1 MHSQYNKFY
10 NYDNYNNYN
19 YDNYNYNYNYS
30 SSLLSQTPSP
40 PISTPTS
47 PNDDFVIKRRNNFE
61 DSLSLNNSSF
71 NFLHQTPKPISQI
84 YSPTNNNSQ
93 PDYFNQSSRL
103 SIKMLLSEP
112 TQDLTCSESNQYN
125 NNIPFERSSSIH
137 EMTRAVPQC
146 VGGTNGDIHAK
157 ISTIST
163 CLINDGTTLTP
174 EKTTMQTTAKSNA
187 SEIEP
192 NFDNKVHIVGPTLCS
207 RVKQYQKIA
216 PNLKI
221 DMESSD
227 DSSSPMKIN
236 YLLNSPINSPINS
249 NFPMNSHTNFSKVQK
264 TSISKIRSYDKP
276 FSERKRKS
284 NSLARVMQDRGL
296 LKSTLNVTSTTFTE
310 TKSVLFPNPPTM
322 EINELKK
329 NIKDL
334 NIETTCLDNANINIK
349 WKGQPLNI
357 SHLTHYPLLHPKEA
371 HVTSILRLTPVQY
384 LTSKYILIS
393 SARRYIK
400 KNLPFRKSD
409 AQKLLRIDVNKASKL
424 WEFFQQIKWI

>member
-1 MHSQYNKFY
+1 MYSQYNQLH
-10 NYDNYNNYN
+10 NYDS
-19 YDNYNYNYNYS
+19 YS
-30 SSLLSQTPSP
+30 SLSQTPSP
-40 PISTPTS
+40 PLSTPTS
-47 PNDDFVIKRRNNFE
+47 PNDDFLTNQKNIFE
-61 DSLSLNNSSF
+61 NSLSLKNPSF
-71 NFLHQTPKPISQI
+71 NFSLPTPQIS
-84 YSPTNNNSQ
+84 SSNNYHNLQ
-93 PDYFNQSSRL
+93 KDYFNSNPRI

-112 TQDLTCSESNQYN
+112 IQDLEQNT
-125 NNIPFERSSSIH
+125 PFERSIH
-137 EMTRAVPQC
+137 ERASTVPHC
-146 VGGTNGDIHAK
+146 VGSTNDDIHAK
-157 ISTIST
+157 IST
-163 CLINDGTTLTP
+163 CFNETTLTP
-174 EKTTMQTTAKSNA
+174 EKITMQTTAKLET
-187 SEIEP
+187 SETEP
-192 NFDNKVHIVGPTLCS
+192 NFDYKIHVVGRNRCS

-221 DMESSD
+221 DMVSN

-236 YLLNSPINSPINS
+236 YLLNSPINSPTFS
-249 NFPMNSHTNFSKVQK
+249 MSSQRFFSKVQK
-264 TSISKIRSYDKP
+264 TSISKTRSFDKP

-296 LKSTLNVTSTTFTE
+296 LKSTLNITSTTFTE

-329 NIKDL
+329 SIEDL
-334 NIETTCLDNANINIK
+334 NIETTILDDVNINIK

-357 SHLTHYPLLHPKEA
+357 THLTHYSLLHPKEA

-393 SARRYIK
+393 SARRYVK

>member
-1 MHSQYNKFY
+1 MYSQYSQYNQFH
-10 NYDNYNNYN
+10 NYDNY
-19 YDNYNYNYNYS
+19 
-30 SSLLSQTPSP
+30 SSLLSQTPTP

-47 PNDDFVIKRRNNFE
+47 PNDDFVIRRRNNFE
-61 DSLSLNNSSF
+61 DSLSLKNSSF
-71 NFLHQTPKPISQI
+71 NFLHQTSPKP
-84 YSPTNNNSQ
+84 YSPINNNSNFNRNF
-93 PDYFNQSSRL
+93 DHNSKTDHFNQSSRL

-112 TQDLTCSESNQYN
+112 TQDLSYSERNL
-125 NNIPFERSSSIH
+125 PLERSSSIH
-137 EMTRAVPQC
+137 EINGAVPHC
-146 VGGTNGDIHAK
+146 MGSTNGDIHAK
-157 ISTIST
+157 IFST
-163 CLINDGTTLTP
+163 CCNETTLTP
-174 EKTTMQTTAKSNA
+174 EKTTMQTSAKSDA

-192 NFDNKVHIVGPTLCS
+192 NFDNKIHVVGRTLCS

-236 YLLNSPINSPINS
+236 YLLNSPINSPLNS
-249 NFPMNSHTNFSKVQK
+249 TFPMSSPHLFSKVQK
-264 TSISKIRSYDKP
+264 SSISKIKSFDKP

-296 LKSTLNVTSTTFTE
+296 LKSTLNITSTTFTE

-322 EINELKK
+322 DINELKK
-329 NIKDL
+329 SIEDL
-334 NIETTCLDNANINIK
+334 NIENSILDNVNINIK

-357 SHLTHYPLLHPKEA
+357 THLTHYPLLHPKEA